1 MDMSDSSDFEFEI
14 LVLVADDFFESVNDP
29 FLNTNK

>member
-1 MDMSDSSDFEFEI
+1 MSDSSDFEFEI
-14 LVLVADDFFESVNDP
+14 LVLITDDFFESVNDP

>member
-1 MDMSDSSDFEFEI
+1 MSDSSDFEFEI
-14 LVLVADDFFESVNDP
+14 LVLITDDFLESVNDP